1 LRNAGNFGKDAKS
14 AGSCGVPEKEAR
26 RMLKQKAR
34 IDHGTILLAKAAA
47 SDRGQRQCKSHQ
59 VNPPVSFSVL

>member
-47 SDRGQRQCKSHQ
+47 SDRGQ
-59 VNPPVSFSVL
+59 